1 MSYAT
6 AGAGHRRAAEAIAQ
20 AAAAA
25 FPQARVECRDVLAFE
40 SPLLA
45 GLYPKTY
52 YLLVRHLAVL
62 WGFCFELLDARGV
75 YAVVEP
81 IRRTWNRIIGRP
93 FLRWLKEESFDVV
106 VATHFLPAD
115 LFGAGKR
122 AGWLTARVV
131 VVVTDLHPHRFWLA
145 PEADLFVVGTPDVA
159 VECHQRGIAPQR
171 VRVIGIPIAKGFHL
185 PVDRSE
191 VLRRFHLDP
200 QRRTVLV
207 TSGGMTV
214 GPFEPVVE
222 AILRLEDAAPGRIQL
237 LVVCGENRA
246 AAHRL
251 ERRVRDGKMP
261 ARVFGFV
268 DNMPELMGASDLV
281 VAKAGGLT
289 VMETLSEGLPLI
301 LYHAIPGQER
311 FNAQYVERSGAA
323 LWAHSPADVAAAVRR
338 YLDNPA
344 AFAVMR
350 DAARRLSRPDAAET
364 IVSQVIR

>member
-1 MSYAT
+1 MGVKVAVQDSMHIKT
-6 AGAGHRRAAEAIAQ
+6 CFGCGTENPRGLGLKTHWNGKEGLCTFRPEPHLCAGPTQFVNG
-20 AAAAA
+20 
-25 FPQARVECRDVLAFE
+25 
-40 SPLLA
+40 
-45 GLYPKTY
+45 G
-52 YLLVRHLAVL
+52 
-62 WGFCFELLDARGV
+62 
-75 YAVVEP
+75 
-81 IRRTWNRIIGRP
+81 
-93 FLRWLKEESFDVV
+93 V
-106 VATHFLPAD
+106 VATLIDCHSISTAIAYLYEAEGRPPGSEPGIWCVTASLHVDYKRPTPIDRPA
-115 LFGAGKR
+115 R
-122 AGWLTARVV
+122 LTARVV

-145 PEADLFVVGTPDVA
+145 PEADLFVVATPEVA
-159 VECHQRGIAPQR
+159 SECRQRGIAPER
-171 VRVIGIPIAKGFHL
+171 VRVIGIPIAKAFHL

-214 GPFEPVVE
+214 GPFEAVVE
-222 AILRLEDAAPGRIQL
+222 ALLRLEEAVPGRIQL

-246 AAHRL
+246 ATHRL
-251 ERRVRDGKMP
+251 ERRAREGKMP

-323 LWAHSPADVAAAVRR
+323 LWAHSPADVTAAVRR
-338 YLDNPA
+338 YLDDPA

-350 DAARRLSRPDAAET
+350 DAARRLSRPDAAEA